1 MSTRWRQ
8 VEGARKE
15 GREKGKKE
23 EERNQLFNRIQVAEV
38 DCTYNEVSHSMQRRC
53 EGWDY
58 KGRGIYM
65 LTLVVRDRQ
74 PLLCTIEE
82 DGNGVRTEL
91 TEVGRAVIEETERIC
106 EIYPQIRVLCKQ
118 IMPDHLHLLLFV
130 EEALPVH
137 LTSVVSGF
145 KLGCNRGYWNSLAKL
160 ANTEHRREGA
170 DTERINEEKIPLAK
184 LTDTEHRGEEAD
196 TERICGEEND
206 KKQTAVSCAAD
217 FCEAEKKDT
226 QARRTGLWAEGYHDR
241 ILFHKGQLDALVHYI
256 KDNPRRFA
264 LKRANPELF
273 KIRQHLQI
281 AGMSFTAM
289 GNIFLA
295 DYPQKAVVQCSRKLH
310 QAEIDAKKADCLE
323 EAVKGMVFVSAAI
336 SEGEKQICRAI
347 REAGNP
353 LVVLLE
359 KGFPKPEDPNYK
371 YFKPKGVY
379 FEACAAGKLL
389 LLEPEKDLYEQAE
402 IEAEVVVKA
411 GNIPHEALR
420 YRFLALNAIAERIC
434 GEETPASEVPGTG
447 HR

>member
-1 MSTRWRQ
+1 MA
-8 VEGARKE
+8 EE
-15 GREKGKKE
+15 GR
-23 EERNQLFNRIQVAEV
+23 
-38 DCTYNEVSHSMQRRC
+38 TYNEVNHSMQRRC

-74 PLLCTIEE
+74 PLLCSIEE
-82 DGNGVRTEL
+82 DESGVCAVATEI
-91 TEVGRAVIEETERIC
+91 GRAVLEETEHIT
-106 EIYPQIRVLCKQ
+106 EIYKQIRILCRQ

-145 KLGCNRGYWNSLAKL
+145 KLGCNRGYWNSLAEL
-160 ANTEHRREGA
+160 AN
-170 DTERINEEKIPLAK
+170 
-184 LTDTEHRGEEAD
+184 TEHRGEEAD
-196 TERICGEEND
+196 TERRCGEEND
-206 KKQTAVSCAAD
+206 EKQTAVSCAAD
-217 FCEAEKKDT
+217 LCEAEKKDT

-241 ILFHKGQLDALVHYI
+241 ILFHKGQLDALIHYI
-256 KDNPRRFA
+256 KDNPRRLA

-273 KIRQHLQI
+273 KIRQHLQV
-281 AGMSFTAM
+281 AGMNFTAM

-295 DYPQKAVVQCSRKLH
+295 DYPQKAVIQCSRKLH
-310 QAEIDAKKADCLE
+310 QAEIDAKKADCLD
-323 EAVKGMVFVSAAI
+323 EAAKGMVFVSAAI
-336 SEGEKQICRAI
+336 SEGEKQICRAV
-347 REAGNP
+347 REAGHP
-353 LVVLLE
+353 IVVLLE

-389 LLEPEKDLYEQAE
+389 LLEPERELYEQAE
-402 IEAEVVVKA
+402 IEAEVVAKA

-434 GEETPASEVPGTG
+434 GEETPATEVPGTE

>member
-1 MSTRWRQ
+1 
-8 VEGARKE
+8 
-15 GREKGKKE
+15 
-23 EERNQLFNRIQVAEV
+23 
-38 DCTYNEVSHSMQRRC
+38 
-53 EGWDY
+53 
-58 KGRGIYM
+58 M

-82 DGNGVRTEL
+82 DEKGLCAVSTEI
-91 TEVGRAVIEETERIC
+91 GRAVLEETEHITK
-106 EIYPQIRVLCKQ
+106 IYPQIRILCRQ

-160 ANTEHRREGA
+160 ANTEHRGEEA

-184 LTDTEHRGEEAD
+184 LADTEHRREEAD
-196 TERICGEEND
+196 TERINEEKIPLAKLANTEHRREGADTERRCGEEND

-217 FCEAEKKDT
+217 LCEAEKKDT
-226 QARRTGLWAEGYHDR
+226 QARRTGLWADGYHDR
-241 ILFHKGQLDALVHYI
+241 ILFHKGQLDALIHYI
-256 KDNPRRFA
+256 KDNPRRLA
-264 LKRANPELF
+264 LKRANPGLF

-289 GNIFLA
+289 GNIFFA
-295 DYPQKAVVQCSRKLH
+295 DYPQKAVIQCSRKLH
-310 QAEIDAKKADCLE
+310 QAEIDAKKAECLG
-323 EAVKGMVFVSAAI
+323 EAAKGMVFVSAAI
-336 SEGEKQICRAI
+336 SEGEKQICRAV
-347 REAGNP
+347 REAGHP
-353 LVVLLE
+353 IMVLLE
-359 KGFPKPEDPNYK
+359 KGFPKPEEPNYK
-371 YFKPKGVY
+371 YFKPQGVY

-389 LLEPEKDLYEQAE
+389 LLEPEKELYEQAE
-402 IEAEVVVKA
+402 IEAEVVAKA

-434 GEETPASEVPGTG
+434 GEETPATEVPGTG

>member
-1 MSTRWRQ
+1 
-8 VEGARKE
+8 
-15 GREKGKKE
+15 
-23 EERNQLFNRIQVAEV
+23 
-38 DCTYNEVSHSMQRRC
+38 
-53 EGWDY
+53 
-58 KGRGIYM
+58 M

-82 DGNGVRTEL
+82 DEKGLCAVSTEI
-91 TEVGRAVIEETERIC
+91 GRAVLEETEHITK
-106 EIYPQIRVLCKQ
+106 IYPQIRILCRQ

-160 ANTEHRREGA
+160 TNTEHRGEVA
-170 DTERINEEKIPLAK
+170 DTERINEEKIPLAN
-184 LTDTEHRGEEAD
+184 LANTEHRREEAD
-196 TERICGEEND
+196 TERRCGEEND

-217 FCEAEKKDT
+217 LCEAEKKDT
-226 QARRTGLWAEGYHDR
+226 QARRTGLWADGYHDR
-241 ILFHKGQLDALVHYI
+241 ILFHKGQLDALIHYI
-256 KDNPRRFA
+256 KDNPRRLA
-264 LKRANPELF
+264 LKRANPGLF

-295 DYPQKAVVQCSRKLH
+295 DYPQKVVIQCSRKLH
-310 QAEIDAKKADCLE
+310 QAEIDAKKAECLG
-323 EAVKGMVFVSAAI
+323 EAAKGMVFVSAAI
-336 SEGEKQICRAI
+336 SEGEKQICRAV
-347 REAGNP
+347 REAGHP
-353 LVVLLE
+353 IMVLLE

-371 YFKPKGVY
+371 YFKPQGVY

-389 LLEPEKDLYEQAE
+389 LLEPEKELYEQAE
-402 IEAEVVVKA
+402 IEAEVVAKA

-434 GEETPASEVPGTG
+434 GEETPATEVPGTG

>member
-1 MSTRWRQ
+1 
-8 VEGARKE
+8 
-15 GREKGKKE
+15 
-23 EERNQLFNRIQVAEV
+23 
-38 DCTYNEVSHSMQRRC
+38 
-53 EGWDY
+53 
-58 KGRGIYM
+58 M

-82 DGNGVRTEL
+82 DEKGLCAVSTEI
-91 TEVGRAVIEETERIC
+91 GRAVLEETEHITK
-106 EIYPQIRVLCKQ
+106 IYPQIRILCRQ

-160 ANTEHRREGA
+160 ANTEHRGEEA

-184 LTDTEHRGEEAD
+184 LADTEHRGEEAD
-196 TERICGEEND
+196 TERINEEKIPLAKLADTEHRREEADTERINEEKIPLAKLANTEHRREGADTERRCGEEND

-217 FCEAEKKDT
+217 LCEAEKKDT
-226 QARRTGLWAEGYHDR
+226 QARRTGLWADGYHDR
-241 ILFHKGQLDALVHYI
+241 ILFHKGQLDALIHYI
-256 KDNPRRFA
+256 KDNPRRLA
-264 LKRANPELF
+264 LKRANPGLF

-289 GNIFLA
+289 GNIFFA
-295 DYPQKAVVQCSRKLH
+295 DYPQKAVIQCSRKLH
-310 QAEIDAKKADCLE
+310 QAEIDAKKAECLG
-323 EAVKGMVFVSAAI
+323 EAAKGMVFVSAAI
-336 SEGEKQICRAI
+336 SEGEKQICRAV
-347 REAGNP
+347 REAGHP
-353 LVVLLE
+353 IMVLLE
-359 KGFPKPEDPNYK
+359 KGFPKPEEPNYK
-371 YFKPKGVY
+371 YFKPQGVY

-389 LLEPEKDLYEQAE
+389 LLEPEKELYEQAE
-402 IEAEVVVKA
+402 IEAEVVAKA

-434 GEETPASEVPGTG
+434 GEETPATEVPGTG

>member
-1 MSTRWRQ
+1 M
-8 VEGARKE
+8 
-15 GREKGKKE
+15 
-23 EERNQLFNRIQVAEV
+23 AE
-38 DCTYNEVSHSMQRRC
+38 DGHAYNEVSHSMQRRC

-82 DGNGVRTEL
+82 DEKGLCAVSTEI
-91 TEVGRAVIEETERIC
+91 GRAVLEETEHITK
-106 EIYPQIRVLCKQ
+106 IYPQIRILCRQ

-145 KLGCNRGYWNSLAKL
+145 KLGCNRGDWNSLAKL
-160 ANTEHRREGA
+160 ANTEHR
-170 DTERINEEKIPLAK
+170 
-184 LTDTEHRGEEAD
+184 GEEAD
-196 TERICGEEND
+196 TERRCGEEND

-217 FCEAEKKDT
+217 LCEAEKKDT
-226 QARRTGLWAEGYHDR
+226 QARRTGLWADGYHDR
-241 ILFHKGQLDALVHYI
+241 ILFHKGQLDALIHYI
-256 KDNPRRFA
+256 KDNPRRLA
-264 LKRANPELF
+264 LKRANPGLF

-295 DYPQKAVVQCSRKLH
+295 DYPQKAVIQCSRKLH
-310 QAEIDAKKADCLE
+310 QAEIDAKKAECLG
-323 EAVKGMVFVSAAI
+323 EAAKGMVFVSAAI
-336 SEGEKQICRAI
+336 SEGEKQICRAV
-347 REAGNP
+347 REAGHP
-353 LVVLLE
+353 IMVLLE

-371 YFKPKGVY
+371 YFKPQGVY

-389 LLEPEKDLYEQAE
+389 LLEPEKELYEQAE
-402 IEAEVVVKA
+402 IEAEVVAKA

-434 GEETPASEVPGTG
+434 GEETPATEVPGTE

>member
-1 MSTRWRQ
+1 M
-8 VEGARKE
+8 
-15 GREKGKKE
+15 
-23 EERNQLFNRIQVAEV
+23 AE
-38 DCTYNEVSHSMQRRC
+38 DGHIYNEVSHSMQRRC

-82 DGNGVRTEL
+82 DESGVRTVS
-91 TEVGRAVIEETERIC
+91 TEIGRAVLEETEHIT
-106 EIYPQIRVLCKQ
+106 EIYPQIRILCRQ

-160 ANTEHRREGA
+160 ANTEHRGEEA
-170 DTERINEEKIPLAK
+170 DTERINGEKIPLAK
-184 LTDTEHRGEEAD
+184 LTNTEHRGEGAE
-196 TERICGEEND
+196 TERRCREEND
-206 KKQTAVSCAAD
+206 EKQTAVSCAAD

-241 ILFHKGQLDALVHYI
+241 ILFHKGQLDALIHYI
-256 KDNPRRFA
+256 KDNPRRLA

-295 DYPQKAVVQCSRKLH
+295 DYPQKAVIQCSRKLH
-310 QAEIDAKKADCLE
+310 QAEIDAKKAECLD
-323 EAVKGMVFVSAAI
+323 EAAKGIVFVSAAI
-336 SEGEKQICRAI
+336 SEGEKQICRAV
-347 REAGNP
+347 REAGHP
-353 LVVLLE
+353 IVVLLE

-389 LLEPEKDLYEQAE
+389 LLEPEKELYEQAE
-402 IEAEVVVKA
+402 IEAEVVAKA

-434 GEETPASEVPGTG
+434 GEEVPLAELSQVGAQDTADG
-447 HR
+447 REG

>member
-1 MSTRWRQ
+1 
-8 VEGARKE
+8 
-15 GREKGKKE
+15 
-23 EERNQLFNRIQVAEV
+23 
-38 DCTYNEVSHSMQRRC
+38 
-53 EGWDY
+53 
-58 KGRGIYM
+58 M
-65 LTLVVRDRQ
+65 LTLIVRDRQ

-82 DGNGVRTEL
+82 DEKGICAVSTEI
-91 TEVGRAVIEETERIC
+91 GRAVLEETEHIT
-106 EIYPQIRVLCKQ
+106 EIYPQIRILCRQ

-160 ANTEHRREGA
+160 ANTEHR
-170 DTERINEEKIPLAK
+170 
-184 LTDTEHRGEEAD
+184 GEEAD
-196 TERICGEEND
+196 TERRCGEE
-206 KKQTAVSCAAD
+206 KMEIRTAVSCATD

-241 ILFHKGQLDALVHYI
+241 ILFHKGQLDALIHYI
-256 KDNPRRFA
+256 KDNPRRLA

-281 AGMSFTAM
+281 EGMSFTAM

-295 DYPQKAVVQCSRKLH
+295 GYPQKAVIQCSRKLH
-310 QAEIDAKKADCLE
+310 QAEIDAKKADCLD
-323 EAVKGMVFVSAAI
+323 EAAKGMVFVSAAI
-336 SEGEKQICRAI
+336 SEGEKQICRAV
-347 REAGNP
+347 REAGHP
-353 LVVLLE
+353 IVVLLE

-371 YFKPKGVY
+371 YFKPQGVY

-389 LLEPEKDLYEQAE
+389 LLEPEKELYEQAE
-402 IEAEVVVKA
+402 IEAEVVAKA

-434 GEETPASEVPGTG
+434 GEETPASEVPGTE

>member
-1 MSTRWRQ
+1 MA
-8 VEGARKE
+8 EE
-15 GREKGKKE
+15 GR
-23 EERNQLFNRIQVAEV
+23 
-38 DCTYNEVSHSMQRRC
+38 TYNEVNHSMQRRC

-74 PLLCTIEE
+74 PLLCSIEE
-82 DGNGVRTEL
+82 DESGVCAVATEI
-91 TEVGRAVIEETERIC
+91 GRAVLEETEHIT
-106 EIYPQIRVLCKQ
+106 EIYKQIRILCRQ

-145 KLGCNRGYWNSLAKL
+145 KLGCNRGYWNSLAEL
-160 ANTEHRREGA
+160 AN
-170 DTERINEEKIPLAK
+170 
-184 LTDTEHRGEEAD
+184 TEHRGEEAD
-196 TERICGEEND
+196 TERRCGEEND
-206 KKQTAVSCAAD
+206 EKQTAVSCAAD
-217 FCEAEKKDT
+217 LCEAEKKDT

-241 ILFHKGQLDALVHYI
+241 ILFHKGQLDALIHYI
-256 KDNPRRFA
+256 KDNPRRLA

-273 KIRQHLQI
+273 KIRQHLQV
-281 AGMSFTAM
+281 AGMNFTAM

-295 DYPQKAVVQCSRKLH
+295 DYPQKAVIQCSRKLH
-310 QAEIDAKKADCLE
+310 QAEIDAKKADCLD
-323 EAVKGMVFVSAAI
+323 EAAKGMVFVSAAI
-336 SEGEKQICRAI
+336 AEGEKQICRAV
-347 REAGNP
+347 REAGHP
-353 LVVLLE
+353 IVVLLE

-389 LLEPEKDLYEQAE
+389 LLEPERELYEQAE
-402 IEAEVVVKA
+402 IEAEVVAKA

-434 GEETPASEVPGTG
+434 GEETPATEVPGTE

>member
-1 MSTRWRQ
+1 METGGKK
-8 VEGARKE
+8 VEGWMDGRME
-15 GREKGKKE
+15 GWMGE
-23 EERNQLFNRIQVAEV
+23 EGNNEISIKRNKVAEE
-38 DCTYNEVSHSMQRRC
+38 DRIYKEVSHSMQRRC
-53 EGWDY
+53 ERWDY

-82 DGNGVRTEL
+82 DGNGVHTEL
-91 TEVGRAVIEETERIC
+91 TEVGRAVIEETEHIT

-145 KLGCNRGYWNSLAKL
+145 KLGCNKGYWNSLAEL
-160 ANTEHRREGA
+160 ANTEHRGEGA
-170 DTERINEEKIPLAK
+170 ETERINGEEK
-184 LTDTEHRGEEAD
+184 GE
-196 TERICGEEND
+196 T
-206 KKQTAVSCAAD
+206 QTAVSCAAD
-217 FCEAEKKDT
+217 FCEAEKNDT

-241 ILFHKGQLDALVHYI
+241 ILFHKGQLDALIHYI
-256 KDNPRRFA
+256 KDNPRRLA

-281 AGMSFTAM
+281 AGMRFTAM

-295 DYPQKAVVQCSRKLH
+295 DYPQKTVVQCSRKLH

-323 EAVKGMVFVSAAI
+323 EAAKGMVFVSAAI
-336 SEGEKQICRAI
+336 SEGEKQICRAV
-347 REAGNP
+347 REVGNP

-389 LLEPEKDLYEQAE
+389 LLEPGKELYEQAE
-402 IEAEVVVKA
+402 IEAEVVAKA

-434 GEETPASEVPGTG
+434 GEEVPLAELAGTG
-447 HR
+447 HCGQKRK

>member
-1 MSTRWRQ
+1 M
-8 VEGARKE
+8 
-15 GREKGKKE
+15 
-23 EERNQLFNRIQVAEV
+23 AE
-38 DCTYNEVSHSMQRRC
+38 DGHTYNEVSHSMQRRC

-82 DGNGVRTEL
+82 DESGVRAVVTE
-91 TEVGRAVIEETERIC
+91 TGRAVLEETEHIT
-106 EIYPQIRVLCKQ
+106 EIYPQIRLLCRQ

-130 EEALPVH
+130 EVALPVH

-160 ANTEHRREGA
+160 ANTEHRGEEKE
-170 DTERINEEKIPLAK
+170 DTERIN
-184 LTDTEHRGEEAD
+184 GEE
-196 TERICGEEND
+196 EGET
-206 KKQTAVSCAAD
+206 QTAVSCAAD

-241 ILFHKGQLDALVHYI
+241 ILFHKGQLDALIHYI
-256 KDNPRRFA
+256 KDNPRRLA

-273 KIRQHLQI
+273 KIRQHLQV

-295 DYPQKAVVQCSRKLH
+295 DYPQKAVIQCSRKLH
-310 QAEIDAKKADCLE
+310 QAEIDAKKAECLD
-323 EAVKGMVFVSAAI
+323 EAAKGMVFVSAAI
-336 SEGEKQICRAI
+336 SEGEKQICRAV
-347 REAGNP
+347 REAGHP
-353 LVVLLE
+353 IVVLLE

-389 LLEPEKDLYEQAE
+389 LLEPEKELYEQAE
-402 IEAEVVVKA
+402 IEAEVVAKA

-434 GEETPASEVPGTG
+434 GEETPATEVPGTG

>member
-1 MSTRWRQ
+1 
-8 VEGARKE
+8 
-15 GREKGKKE
+15 
-23 EERNQLFNRIQVAEV
+23 
-38 DCTYNEVSHSMQRRC
+38 
-53 EGWDY
+53 
-58 KGRGIYM
+58 M
-65 LTLVVRDRQ
+65 LTLVVRDRK

-82 DGNGVRTEL
+82 DEKGLCAVSTEI
-91 TEVGRAVIEETERIC
+91 GRAVLEETEHIT
-106 EIYPQIRVLCKQ
+106 EIYPLIRILCRQ

-160 ANTEHRREGA
+160 ANTEHRGEEA

-184 LTDTEHRGEEAD
+184 LADTEHRGEEAD
-196 TERICGEEND
+196 TERINEEKIPLAKLANTEHRREEADTERRCGEVND

-217 FCEAEKKDT
+217 LCEAEKKDT
-226 QARRTGLWAEGYHDR
+226 QARRTGLWADGYHDR
-241 ILFHKGQLDALVHYI
+241 ILFHKGQLDALIHYI
-256 KDNPRRFA
+256 KDNPRRLT
-264 LKRANPELF
+264 LKRANPGLF

-295 DYPQKAVVQCSRKLH
+295 DYPQKAVIQCSRKLH
-310 QAEIDAKKADCLE
+310 QAEIDAKKAECLG
-323 EAVKGMVFVSAAI
+323 EAAKGMVFVSAAL
-336 SEGEKQICRAI
+336 SEGEKQICRAV
-347 REAGNP
+347 REAGHP
-353 LVVLLE
+353 IMVLLE

-371 YFKPKGVY
+371 YFKPQGVY

-389 LLEPEKDLYEQAE
+389 LLEPEKELYEQAE
-402 IEAEVVVKA
+402 IEAEVVAKA

-434 GEETPASEVPGTG
+434 GEETPATEVPGTG